1 LILVKITKLLN
12 NVKQD
17 SLKKLKLKR
26 KMIVLKELLVHLVNL
41 TAKMEFVDKIV
52 LLLMFMLLDSED

>member
-1 LILVKITKLLN
+1 MKLLK

-17 SLKKLKLKR
+17 KLKKLKLKR

-41 TAKMEFVDKIV
+41 TAKMEFVDQIV
-52 LLLMFMLLDSED
+52 LFLMFMLLDSED

>member
-17 SLKKLKLKR
+17 LLKKLKLKR